1 MVSISHLI
9 KIVQV
14 SDYSITTW
22 LLLGAIFQCLLSSL
36 LPRNIALLP
45 SIIAFSFRFAKG
57 YFIATG
63 RLSNPL
69 FSGVNFDRTTA
80 QFPAANGTLTAPC
93 SSNSIVVLV
102 LSASFTHPNGR
113 FCPGGDKMGLYFVN
127 MWADAEA
134 QREKYGYLGNT
145 PAMVAEPDTIGAYG
159 TRNGDDQGKTMVFLS
174 YWRSFEG
181 LQEFARG
188 EAHMKGWLW
197 WDRGAGEKFKHIGIM
212 HETYEVPAGSWENI
226 SYNFR
231 PFGIGKLTLHL

>member
-1 MVSISHLI
+1 MLPIFRVL

-22 LLLGAIFQCLLSSL
+22 LLLGAILQCLLSSL

-57 YFIATG
+57 YLVATG

-80 QFPAANGTLTAPC
+80 QFPAADGTLTAPC

-113 FCPGGDKMGLYFVN
+113 FCPGGDKMGPYFVN
-127 MWADAEA
+127 MWADAET

-145 PAMVAEPDTIGAYG
+145 PAMVAEPDTAGAYG
-159 TRNGDDQGKTMVFLS
+159 TRNGDDQGKTIVFLS
-174 YWRSFEG
+174 YWKNLEG

-188 EAHMKGWLW
+188 RL
-197 WDRGAGEKFKHIGIM
+197 I
-212 HETYEVPAGSWENI
+212 
-226 SYNFR
+226 
-231 PFGIGKLTLHL
+231 